1 MKKIV
6 YVPMAADI
14 IHPGHLNII
23 KEASKLGY
31 VIVGLFTDKA
41 IASYKRVPFMNY
53 EQRKIIVEGLKGVDE
68 VVPQDEKEYDNNL
81 LKYKPHYLVHGD
93 DWKDGPLASSR
104 EKAIKLM
111 ASWKGEV
118 IEPKYTKNISSTQIN
133 KSLKELGV
141 LPQIRLASLR
151 KILNTKPIIKGIEA
165 HSGLSAMIVENASIK
180 DKDGINQSFDVV
192 KLFDR

>member
-111 ASWKGEV
+111 ASWKGE
-118 IEPKYTKNISSTQIN
+118 
-133 KSLKELGV
+133 
-141 LPQIRLASLR
+141 
-151 KILNTKPIIKGIEA
+151 
-165 HSGLSAMIVENASIK
+165 
-180 DKDGINQSFDVV
+180 
-192 KLFDR
+192 